1 MSDKGAWWQ
10 RGVIYQI
17 YPRSFQDS
25 NHDGI
30 GDLHGIIQRLDYLSW
45 LGVDALWLS
54 PIFPSPQADFGYDVA
69 NYTDIHHEYGTL
81 ADFDLLLQEA
91 HQRNIKILLDLVPN
105 HTSTEHAWFKESCSS
120 KDNPKRDWYIWKDPK
135 PDGSLPNNWLAY
147 FGGAAW
153 TLDAHTG
160 QYYMHNF
167 DSGQPEL
174 NWRNSAVQEAIFG
187 EIRFWLERGVDG
199 FRVDVIDRLLKHPQF
214 LDNPINPDWREGDS
228 TAWKYLRVNSEQQP
242 EVHRVLRDLRTVFD
256 QYPNRVIVGEM
267 DYGLSPEKLASYY
280 GGATEDEDEGDEIHL
295 PFHFGMMLTMW
306 DAGAIR
312 ARVDAYEVALPP
324 YGQPNYVLGNHDS
337 PRLISRLGVDGARL
351 VAMLLL
357 TLRGTP
363 TLYNGDEIGM
373 SNTTIPDDQILDP
386 QGRNKVGFN
395 RDECRTP
402 MQWDSSPNAGFSGAG
417 ITTWL
422 PLAPD
427 YAQNNVATQQNQ
439 PESLLMLYNRLLH
452 YRRDTPALNWGRYYP
467 IDGLPEDC
475 YAFLRE
481 YEGQKRL
488 IVLNFAGG
496 NRELHF
502 ADYNRGKIIIAT
514 HAQREGEAVDL
525 DRITLGAYEGVI
537 IEFA

>member
-17 YPRSFQDS
+17 YPRSFQDT
-25 NHDGI
+25 NNDGI
-30 GDLHGIIQRLDYLSW
+30 GDLNGIISRLDYLEW

-69 NYTDIHHEYGTL
+69 DYTDIHHEYGTL
-81 ADFDLLLQEA
+81 ADFDVLLQEA

-105 HTSTEHAWFKESCSS
+105 HTSTEHAWFKESRSS
-120 KDNPKRDWYIWKDPK
+120 RDNPKRDWYIWKDPK
-135 PDGSLPNNWLAY
+135 PDGSPPNNWLAY

-153 TLDAHTG
+153 TFDAHTG

-167 DSGQPEL
+167 DPGQPEL
-174 NWRNSAVQEAIFG
+174 NWRNPEVKKAIFDA
-187 EIRFWLERGVDG
+187 IRFWLERGLDG

-214 LDNPINPDWREGDS
+214 LDNPPNPTWKEGDS

-242 EVHRVLRDLRTVFD
+242 EIHGIMRELRALFEE
-256 QYPNRVIVGEM
+256 YPNRVIVGEV

-280 GGATEDEDEGDEIHL
+280 GKQTDYGDGDEIHL
-295 PFHFGMMLTMW
+295 PFNFGMILTNW
-306 DAGAIR
+306 DAQSIR
-312 ARVDAYEVALPP
+312 KHVDAYEAALPA
-324 YGQPNYVLGNHDS
+324 YGQPNYVLGNHDTS
-337 PRLISRLGVDGARL
+337 RLISRLGEDNARL
-351 VAMLLL
+351 AAMLLL

-363 TLYNGDEIGM
+363 TLYYGDEIGM
-373 SNTTIPDDQILDP
+373 HNTTIPYDQILDP

-402 MQWDSSPNAGFSGAG
+402 MQWDESPNAGFSDDGVK
-417 ITTWL
+417 TWL
-422 PLAPD
+422 PFASD
-427 YAQNNVATQQNQ
+427 YADNNMTKQQQ
-439 PESLLMLYNRLLH
+439 TPDSLLMLYHRLLH
-452 YRRDTPALNWGRYYP
+452 YRRNTHPLNWGAYYP
-467 IDGLPEDC
+467 IDGVPEDC

-496 NRELHF
+496 KRELHF
-502 ADYNRGKIIIAT
+502 ADYNKGTIVLAT
-514 HAQREGEAVDL
+514 HPQREGESVDL
-525 DRITLGAYEGVI
+525 DRMTLGAYEGVI